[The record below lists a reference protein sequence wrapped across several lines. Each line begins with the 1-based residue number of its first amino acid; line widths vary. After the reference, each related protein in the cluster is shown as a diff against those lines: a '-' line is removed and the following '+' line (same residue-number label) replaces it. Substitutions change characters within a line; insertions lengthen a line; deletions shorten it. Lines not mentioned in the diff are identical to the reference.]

1 MLRIITPIN
10 LKLAQLFKFSC
21 IRVYIVATGIFI
33 FAVTVG
39 VCLFI
44 MPVHAASNLA
54 PGTAADNFVT
64 TWNTD
69 PDGVGDT
76 SVTIPTNATET
87 YNYDIDWDN
96 DGVFEQTG
104 VTSGVTHDFGATGEY
119 TVRIR
124 GTFPQVHFSS
134 SPQLNRSKILSID
147 QWGTGVWSSMAGAF
161 EGTSNLTLNA
171 VDAPNLTNVTDVSDM
186 FKQATLMNSDL
197 SAWDMGHVVNMS
209 GMFTEAANFN
219 GNISTWNT
227 SSLENASRMFA
238 GATNFNSNIS
248 NWNVANLENA
258 LDMFA
263 SATSFNQD
271 LSQWNTANVTNMRSI
286 FYRASSFNGDVST
299 WNTANVTDMNQ
310 SFSSA
315 TSFNRDISGW
325 NTENVTTMYAMFNGA
340 TAFNQDLSQ
349 WNTANVTTIYS
360 MFGGATSFNG
370 NVSTWDTGNITDMF
384 GVFSQATAFNRSLS
398 AWNISQVNTMSF
410 MLSNTGLSV
419 ENYDAT
425 LTGWAS
431 RPVPSGI
438 ALGATALQYCHA
450 TADRQKLIDDSH
462 WTITGDKTSC
472 PLPKQI
478 NSVAFSEGEG
488 GEKLLTVTGLRLV
501 NADGD
506 PTEYIEALSRSLV
519 SLNGTPLKSCT
530 FAGMDVAQIIAVLG
544 VAYPNVGENVTDDQ
558 PCYYSFGPS
567 YTPAITETQALVWLP
582 PAFDTAAQG
591 TVSVNGSPVYTFNQ
605 QTTPGVDEPT
615 AIVENKPLTGVPVIP
630 KRPHFSGTAEPGA
643 TVTVT
648 VHSDPI
654 SCTALA
660 DSNGNWACQLPSDL
674 EPGQHTVN
682 IHIVLP
688 GGGTQDLGPYTV
700 TVNPDGTST
709 PITNTTPLAPNTGF
723 AQTVKTLTTQPQG
736 LILLA
741 TLLAALGVGGMVA
754 RERRRS

>member
-33 FAVTVG
+33 FAATVG
-39 VCLFI
+39 VCPFI

-87 YNYDIDWDN
+87 YNYDVDWDN

-171 VDAPNLTNVTDVSDM
+171 VDAPNLTSVTDVSDM

-209 GMFTEAANFN
+209 GMFTVAANFN

-248 NWNVANLENA
+248 HWNVANLENA
-258 LDMFA
+258 LGMFA

-286 FYRASSFNGDVST
+286 FYRASSFNGDVSK
-299 WNTANVTDMNQ
+299 
-310 SFSSA
+310 
-315 TSFNRDISGW
+315 
-325 NTENVTTMYAMFNGA
+325 
-340 TAFNQDLSQ
+340 

-398 AWNISQVNTMSF
+398 AWNISQINTMSF

-438 ALGATALQYCHA
+438 ALVATALQYCHA

-582 PAFDTAAQG
+582 PTFDTAAQG
-591 TVSVNGSPVYTFNQ
+591 TVSVNGSPVSTFNQ

-741 TLLAALGVGGMVA
+741 TLLAALGVGVMVA
-754 RERRRS
+754 RER